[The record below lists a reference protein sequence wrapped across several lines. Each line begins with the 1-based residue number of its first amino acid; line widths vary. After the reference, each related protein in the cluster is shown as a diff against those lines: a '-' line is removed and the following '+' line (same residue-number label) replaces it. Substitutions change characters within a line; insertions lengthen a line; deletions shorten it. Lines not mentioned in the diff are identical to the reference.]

1 MFEIFTALSLKNQVE
16 TAVRATLSDGQ
27 VLMGEVRTKMLRLT
41 TGAGTIDIPLSDVGE
56 VSPAEDRPIGTE
68 AGPVGVWLRNGS
80 ELRGTWTDPK
90 LAMDIAVGG
99 NKVGVDLPMNELS
112 RFQLQGGEAW
122 PDAPVYR
129 MRTSFGDDFLV
140 DPSRTHLVVEN
151 QLGSFA
157 PVLSD
162 CKSVAPISDPEGD
175 WRIELRTGTVLIG
188 QLRDDSVTVA
198 LPMGPKE
205 ITVALENFVSL
216 RLETWRA
223 PQHGVATS
231 VTSMRD
237 DALMGQVYP
246 VEAALASPG
255 APPPARELRKSKPAQ
270 GGRSVGAPSQGANEW
285 FDSADLQ
292 GAKDESEGE

>member
-1 MFEIFTALSLKNQVE
+1 MIALFTALSLKHQVE

-56 VSPAEDRPIGTE
+56 VSPAEQIAEGE
-68 AGPVGVWLRNGS
+68 APGKVGVWLRNGS
-80 ELRGTWTDPK
+80 ELRGSWTDPK

-99 NKVGVDLPMNELS
+99 NKIGVDLPMNELS

-122 PDAPVYR
+122 PTAPVYR

-140 DPSRTHLVVEN
+140 DPSKTHLVVEN
-151 QLGSFA
+151 QLGSFS
-157 PVLSD
+157 PVLAE
-162 CKSVAPISDPEGD
+162 CKSVAPINDPEGD

-188 QLRDDSVTVA
+188 QLQDDSVTVA

-216 RLETWRA
+216 KLETWRE
-223 PQHGVATS
+223 PQPALSVATP
-231 VTSMRD
+231 VMRD
-237 DALMGQVYP
+237 DVP
-246 VEAALASPG
+246 VEVYTEMAGAPAEESKRKFVSGGHPSAGRASPASM
-255 APPPARELRKSKPAQ
+255 APQ
-270 GGRSVGAPSQGANEW
+270 W
-285 FDSADLQ
+285 FDNSDLQ
-292 GAKDESEGE
+292 SAKDGSDDE

>member
-1 MFEIFTALSLKNQVE
+1 MFEIFTALSMKNHVE

-41 TGAGTIDIPLSDVGE
+41 TGTGAIDIPLSDVGE
-56 VSPAEDRPIGTE
+56 VVPAENREIGTK

-99 NKVGVDLPMNELS
+99 NKVGVDLPMNSLA

-122 PDAPVYR
+122 PDQPVYR

-140 DPSRTHLVVEN
+140 DPARTHLVVEN
-151 QLGSFA
+151 QLGSFS
-157 PVLSD
+157 PVLSE
-162 CKSVAPISDPEGD
+162 CKSVAPINDPEGD

-188 QLRDDSVTVA
+188 QLQDDAVTVV

-223 PQHGVATS
+223 PQSGVATAMT
-231 VTSMRD
+231 VVREDEVGPRPYGEDTT
-237 DALMGQVYP
+237 
-246 VEAALASPG
+246 ASPASVEKKGKNSAGRG
-255 APPPARELRKSKPAQ
+255 APQSATQ
-270 GGRSVGAPSQGANEW
+270 W

-292 GAKDESEGE
+292 GAKDQGDDE